1 MHVYIIMNNDKGDFF
16 DELPRLQQQ
25 PSTESAAAPLCAPVE
40 IEFFVPVACV
50 RDEKK
55 KLLNLG
61 GGVRK

>member
-55 KLLNLG
+55 NF
-61 GGVRK
+61 